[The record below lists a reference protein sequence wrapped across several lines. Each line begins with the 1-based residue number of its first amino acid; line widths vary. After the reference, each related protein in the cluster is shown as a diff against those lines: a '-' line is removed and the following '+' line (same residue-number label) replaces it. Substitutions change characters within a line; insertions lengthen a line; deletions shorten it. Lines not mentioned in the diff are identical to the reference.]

1 MWQDLIVG
9 LLVVLAA
16 LYVLWRLM
24 PGRWRERLGG
34 RPAAVAAATAA
45 VAAAANA
52 RTSARVVTAA
62 TEPLC

>member
-34 RPAAVAAATAA
+34 QAGGCGSS
-45 VAAAANA
+45 
-52 RTSARVVTAA
+52 TSSACGQCPHKRSGGGG
-62 TEPLC
+62 CH

>member
-34 RPAAVAAATAA
+34 QAGGCGSSTGSSSGCGQCPHKRPGGD
-45 VAAAANA
+45 
-52 RTSARVVTAA
+52 S
-62 TEPLC
+62 CH